1 MLKPETVKL
10 VVSEW
15 PELQLPSNY
24 IGVWGRLGIF
34 FQENVLVFKKKKC
47 HLWTFKACCMY
58 CRCLEELTICSIDIT
73 PRQSTL
79 NKLNTVN
86 SDTELKLKKLLD
98 MEVLCLNFFSFF
110 ICYLDTPQPTLSHYR
125 GDSLNIHLQL
135 TQVWTRF
142 FQFDYNSLIDF

>member
-1 MLKPETVKL
+1 
-10 VVSEW
+10 
-15 PELQLPSNY
+15 
-24 IGVWGRLGIF
+24 
-34 FQENVLVFKKKKC
+34 
-47 HLWTFKACCMY
+47 MY

-86 SDTELKLKKLLD
+86 SDAELKLKKLLD

-135 TQVWTRF
+135 TQV
-142 FQFDYNSLIDF
+142 